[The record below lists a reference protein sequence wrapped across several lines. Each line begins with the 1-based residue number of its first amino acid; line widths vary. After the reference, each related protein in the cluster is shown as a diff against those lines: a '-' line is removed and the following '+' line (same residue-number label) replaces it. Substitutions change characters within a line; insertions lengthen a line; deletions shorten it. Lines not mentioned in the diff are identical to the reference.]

1 MPIQSFTD
9 FFWRKHFSSDF
20 FYTPLETNMTLENP
34 PFSIGNTSSNGG
46 FPIVILVFR
55 GVVCTVPE
63 MKLLPTSKCGEKNI
77 KKSAMDLF
85 SLEPKSYIQSSSY
98 ETMKGVFEDSYKNY
112 STLGTADLRIRFE
125 GVETYL
131 ADKQAT
137 NHDFSTA
144 MLGCLVWT
152 KPGGIVTT
160 EGCKQQPE
168 VFASEWC
175 Q

>member
-1 MPIQSFTD
+1 
-9 FFWRKHFSSDF
+9 
-20 FYTPLETNMTLENP
+20 MTLENP

-168 VFASEWC
+168 VFASE
-175 Q
+175 